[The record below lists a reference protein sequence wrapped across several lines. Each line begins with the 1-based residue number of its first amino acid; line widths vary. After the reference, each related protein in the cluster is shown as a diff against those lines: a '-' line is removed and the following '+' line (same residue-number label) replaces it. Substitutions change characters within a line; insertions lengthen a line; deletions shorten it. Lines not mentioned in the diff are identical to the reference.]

1 VKRYFYILCALPGLK
16 TFRDPPPVGKQ
27 KLLSLV
33 TESGGPSDIVRA
45 LLLYDDLIQREAVL
59 AGEIEP
65 FHTDPAV
72 LTSRQAKADKPLP
85 EFLISEYEFE
95 SETPAKLIATDP
107 IWRNY
112 FHHVSEIAKI
122 NHSDFLQDWVEFEV
136 GLRNA
141 LAKIRAVAL
150 KLDPKPYMVA
160 PELENSGI
168 SFENI
173 LADWTGAS
181 NPLKATE
188 VLDRARWNRLT
199 KYEQWY
205 NFSSDEIGAYTA
217 KLMILHRWRRIIGK
231 GHI

>member
-1 VKRYFYILCALPGLK
+1 MKRYFYILCALPGLK

-45 LLLYDDLIQREAVL
+45 LL
-59 AGEIEP
+59 P

-141 LAKIRAVAL
+141 LAKLRAVAL

-173 LADWTGAS
+173 LADWTGTS
-181 NPLKATE
+181 NPLKTTE

-199 KYEQWY
+199 QYEQWY
-205 NFSSDEIGAYTA
+205 SFSSDEIGAYTA